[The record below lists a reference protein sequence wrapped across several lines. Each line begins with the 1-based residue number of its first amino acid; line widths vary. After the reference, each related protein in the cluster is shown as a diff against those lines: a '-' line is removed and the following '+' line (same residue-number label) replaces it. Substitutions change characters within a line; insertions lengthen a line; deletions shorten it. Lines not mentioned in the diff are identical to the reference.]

1 MAVIVTRNV
10 PLMKEQ
16 RIIYDRIIFA
26 VLAEQSGFF
35 FFFLDASDGT
45 GKTFLILL
53 ILAKIQSNNG
63 IESAAVSSGITA
75 TLLDG
80 GRTADSVFQYLRCH

>member
-26 VLAEQSGFF
+26 VLAEQSGF